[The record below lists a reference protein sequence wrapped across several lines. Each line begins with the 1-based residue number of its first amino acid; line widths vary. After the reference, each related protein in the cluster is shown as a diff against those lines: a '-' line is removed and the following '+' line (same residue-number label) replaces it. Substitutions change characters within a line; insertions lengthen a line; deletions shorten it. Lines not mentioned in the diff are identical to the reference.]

1 MSSAFDI
8 VSGFLGSVKPKS
20 TSDFLTMVNPLA
32 YTANKAREGSL
43 VPATL
48 TATKDTA
55 GLAVH
60 SFLSLMGEGVNHVTK
75 PAGGFLAKHDIDPN
89 ALLPLPRDKNGNITP
104 SSVLQGALPV
114 QYQNGHVNVN
124 PLGAFPLLR
133 NEAGAVAQRVGV
145 PDAVR
150 GAIGLPNGTLSS
162 QHSPSEMAVIQ
173 HAPSNTAAFNEAEAG
188 HPFQKFAFESIY
200 DPLNWIGLLAGG
212 AGEAGTAA
220 NAVSDASRAA
230 RIGDYL
236 AATTASPKSFLQ
248 EIGNLVNRVQGAPI
262 EGVMGA
268 AKKILEPTGLLE
280 KSPNGK
286 LAGLLL
292 DFVRGMEERQGTFN
306 GNEAPLRALS
316 APVVPPPPTPAPNG
330 IGQYIPALPARAE
343 SSRLGQLVGGPFG
356 PAELTPKTVLR
367 QANKLNI
374 EPSQVVENFLQSV
387 KPTKLSQA
395 SDPLINAITQPK
407 HNAQAVLDVLGS
419 LKKPNLRTNYLR
431 NVSDDVLQSAVT
443 EMRQVLGE
451 KVGSNN
457 TERSVL
463 RWLENEQLLRSKN
476 PDLIPGANGAA
487 QQTLD
492 AFTQPVDAAQSNI
505 NDVFKT
511 TEQATQ
517 NLSSKVKAAVADFNL
532 NPERKFVGPEGVAV
546 EVPRSQNPTIA
557 RVLIDDHTRITDQSQ
572 IDAAIQQANLAIDP
586 SYFPPQRTVEEALAE
601 PSLFLSDLRSG
612 ARSAGDAPHFLT
624 ADDIAQ
630 QQGLSLTDP
639 TQAKQASDLA
649 LQQLVD
655 TPANDPRWRYVKPTI
670 RTVFGKESLQ
680 PALSNANINRTW
692 NETLHEILHGSSAT
706 GSSGSLGFI
715 HPGMRRLLNLSSDS
729 FFDMPKQSLP
739 QPLAELNDQFTKQA
753 QDAYDLVLS
762 LPGMKKATTEADKA
776 YNAIDL
782 ILEEAEKVDPTL
794 RAGVDTSAEVVSKL
808 QNLANTNNLSPE
820 LLSSAEEL
828 IGKWGVQ
835 GLEDAKVQY
844 RRNML
849 PQAYES
855 LLKHFDIT
863 GKQSSALSREYGWLM
878 SALKATALATP
889 RNPIQDTIDAAVKT
903 GIVTHDPLAIIQ
915 GLRGIFAHGNVGS
928 VTDQLAGF
936 GEDALPGAVGGDILR
951 GTRTSAP
958 VQGIAEEF
966 KTGGHSPFRRFQDA
980 PVIGNLSKAASAYTE
995 FFQTW
1000 RHAVDSSF
1008 RSVAYAHGYNKYIDA
1023 VARPA
1028 FMRELESRVAS
1039 AGLPRA
1045 STDQL
1050 FGDLMANNGKFS
1062 AQDVTNL
1069 VQQYL
1074 PDRTQLANAL
1084 GYRWKGYANEAVQA
1098 GIKESNRVHFDYSDI
1113 RNIDELL
1120 NKVTFFHFWSTRNI
1134 PFYAKTFAENPWLLR
1149 AEINYSNISSDER
1162 NRTGNTQRTQG
1173 KLLGIPIP
1181 TILGAAL
1188 LGGGGKMLLDPMVA
1202 LTIYDQT
1209 RSRFV
1214 DQNQPAAGRY
1224 LDYIQRSGL
1233 SPNPIISE
1241 FLNAAGIHG
1250 NQEPQDVFRYSGILR
1265 DVTQNVPVLNNI
1277 RPEHWLAQGLT
1288 SARATLT
1295 GQSAPSTISGSAYE
1309 DYAINKQIREMA
1321 YQMTGNSGDDRFAEA
1336 MADPSNPIYQA
1347 AKQQVE
1353 NQNIVRDLYSL
1364 IVPIPMTLESNTE
1377 SLARQS
1383 AASLPQNISPATLQ
1397 TLRAENSPA
1406 SMYWSIPQNGDEA
1419 QIRSAQALGRIL
1431 GPGALSTVRS
1441 RDPVVA
1447 AMQGTPDALSQIYAH
1462 FPAFQRYTAWRS
1474 AQPEGSN
1481 TSVNA
1486 FIGNLATQ
1494 QDVETITNA
1503 AQHAGLTNDALA
1515 QWLAQNG
1522 YQSPPNIPHDQ
1533 VHYVL
1538 QALKQLTP

>member
-8 VSGFLGSVKPKS
+8 VSGFLDSLKPES
-20 TSDFLTMVNPLA
+20 PSDLVTVVNPLA
-32 YTANKAREGSL
+32 YLGNKAREGKL
-43 VPATL
+43 LPATL
-48 TATKDTA
+48 NTTKDTA

-60 SFLSLMGEGVNHVTK
+60 SFLDLMGKGTQYVANPV
-75 PAGGFLAKHDIDPN
+75 GGFVAKYNVDPE
-89 ALLPLPRDKNGNITP
+89 LLIPSPGHSQSISGN
-104 SSVLQGALPV
+104 
-114 QYQNGHVNVN
+114 
-124 PLGAFPLLR
+124 
-133 NEAGAVAQRVGV
+133 E
-145 PDAVR
+145 
-150 GAIGLPNGTLSS
+150 IGLALQKLGVSPNTTEKLGFSDKRLSTRL
-162 QHSPSEMAVIQ
+162 SPNELQSVKD
-173 HAPSNTAAFNEAEAG
+173 APSYTAAFNKAEAG
-188 HPFQKFAFESIY
+188 RPLQKFVFQSVY

-220 NAVSDASRAA
+220 NAVSDASRSA
-230 RIGDYL
+230 RIADYL
-236 AATTASPKSFLQ
+236 AATTESPKTFVQ
-248 EIGNLVNRVQGAPI
+248 ELANVVNRVQGAPI

-268 AKKILEPTGLLE
+268 AKKVLEPTGLLE
-280 KSPNGK
+280 KSPTGK
-286 LAGLLL
+286 ALGLLT
-292 DFVRGMEERQGTFN
+292 DFLRGIEERQATFE
-306 GNEAPLRALS
+306 GNQPPIRALS
-316 APVVPPPPTPAPNG
+316 APVIPPPPTPAPNG

-374 EPSQVVENFLQSV
+374 NPSQVVENFLQEM

-395 SDPLINAITQPK
+395 SDPLVNAITQPN
-407 HNAQAVLDVLGS
+407 HNAQAVLDVLGT
-419 LKKPNLRTNYLR
+419 LKKPSPRTNYLR
-431 NVSDDVLQSAVT
+431 TVPDDVLQSAVT
-443 EMRQVLGE
+443 EMRQVVGE
-451 KVGSNN
+451 KAGNNN

-476 PDLIPGANGAA
+476 PNVVPGANGAA
-487 QQTLD
+487 QQV
-492 AFTQPVDAAQSNI
+492 FNNITQPVDAAQTNF
-505 NDVFKT
+505 NDVFQS
-511 TEQATQ
+511 TEQATK
-517 NLSSKVKAAVADFNL
+517 NLSSKMKSVVSDFNL

-557 RVLIDDHTRITDQSQ
+557 RVLIDDSSRVTDQSQ
-572 IDAAIQQANLAIDP
+572 IDAAIQQANLTIDP
-586 SYFPPQRTVEEALAE
+586 SYFPPQRTPEEAFAD

-624 ADDIAQ
+624 ADDIAE
-630 QQGLSLTDP
+630 QQGLNLADP
-639 TQAKQASDLA
+639 NQAKQASDLA

-655 TPANDPRWRYVKPTI
+655 TPANDPRWRYVKPTV

-692 NETLHEILHGSSAT
+692 NETLHEILHGSS
-706 GSSGSLGFI
+706 SGDSSLGI
-715 HPGMRRLLNLSSDS
+715 VHPGMRKLLNLSYDT
-729 FFDMPKQSLP
+729 FFDMPKQALP

-753 QDAYDLVLS
+753 QDAYDLVSS

-776 YNAIDL
+776 YNAIEL
-782 ILEEAEKVDPTL
+782 ILEEAEKADPTL
-794 RAGVDTSAEVVSKL
+794 REGVDTSAEVVAKL
-808 QNLANTNNLSPE
+808 QNLANNKSISPE

-828 IGKWGVQ
+828 IGKWGVPGFQ
-835 GLEDAKVQY
+835 DADVQY

-849 PQAYES
+849 PQAYDA
-855 LLKHFDIT
+855 LLKHFDIK
-863 GKQSSALSREYGWLM
+863 GKQSSALSREYNWLM
-878 SALKATALATP
+878 SALKSTALATP

-903 GIVTHDPLAIIQ
+903 GVVTGDPIAVVQ

-928 VTDQLAGF
+928 ATDQLAGF
-936 GEDALPGAVGGDILR
+936 GDDALPGGALPGAVGGDILR
-951 GTRTSAP
+951 GTNSSLP

-966 KTGGHSPFRRFQDA
+966 KTGGHSPFRRFQDT
-980 PVIGNLSKAASAYTE
+980 PVVGNLSKAASAYTE
-995 FFQTW
+995 FFQSW

-1008 RSVAYAHGYNKYIDA
+1008 RAVAYAHGFNKYVDA
-1023 VARPA
+1023 TARPA

-1045 STDQL
+1045 SADQL

-1062 AQDVTNL
+1062 SQDVADI
-1069 VQQYL
+1069 VQAYL

-1084 GYRWKGYANEAVQA
+1084 GYRWKQYMNEAAQA

-1149 AEINYSNISSDER
+1149 AEINYSNISSEER
-1162 NRTGNTQRTQG
+1162 QRTGNTQRTQG

-1181 TILGAAL
+1181 TVLGAAL

-1241 FLNAAGIHG
+1241 FLNASGIHG

-1265 DVTQNVPVLNNI
+1265 DFTQNVPVLNNI
-1277 RPEHWLAQGLT
+1277 RPEHWLAQGLMN
-1288 SARATLT
+1288 ARATLT
-1295 GQSAPSTISGSAYE
+1295 GQPTPSTISGSTYE

-1321 YQMTGNSGDDRFAEA
+1321 YQMTGNSDDDRFAEA
-1336 MADPSNPIYQA
+1336 MGDPTNPIYQA
-1347 AKQQVE
+1347 AKKQVE
-1353 NQNIVRDLYSL
+1353 NQNVLRDLYSL
-1364 IVPIPMTLESNTE
+1364 ISPVPMTLESDTE
-1377 SLARQS
+1377 ALARQS
-1383 AASLPQNISPATLQ
+1383 AASLPQSISPATLQ

-1406 SMYWSIPQNGDEA
+1406 AMYWSIPQNGDEA
-1419 QIRSAQALGRIL
+1419 QIRAAQALGRIL

-1447 AMQGTPDALSQIYAH
+1447 AMQGTPGALSQIYAH
-1462 FPAFQRYTAWRS
+1462 FPAFQRYNAWRA

-1486 FIGNLATQ
+1486 FLGNLATQ
-1494 QDVETITNA
+1494 QDVQSITSA
-1503 AQHAGLTNDALA
+1503 AQRAGLNNDALM

-1522 YQSPPNIPHDQ
+1522 YQDPNNIPHDQ
-1533 VHYVL
+1533 VHYVI
-1538 QALKQLTP
+1538 QALNQLTP